1 MPSFYTILCRFIMQS
16 RALYFTYYIV
26 NNRVETDLM
35 VAFSDTPEKREKY
48 IFSDNEIVAWG
59 FFFGMVF

>member
-1 MPSFYTILCRFIMQS
+1 MNVKTLSALKLAARFITQAPVKS
-16 RALYFTYYIV
+16 ITGCPYVFLNKLTK
-26 NNRVETDLM
+26 
-35 VAFSDTPEKREKY
+35 KREKY